1 MFEQFVKRPFHLAL
15 YRTGPY
21 AEERSRFLTHL
32 VHEGRCLGRLKVLNW
47 LLLEVAKY
55 VDLRGSGT
63 YTIDVL
69 MTAAQNWQKIRHS
82 RSKSERQARIAMLD
96 FVFVASSWLRFL
108 GRFQEEREEL
118 PYGEFLGEFFAFLSE
133 ERGLADATIRGNK
146 HSLKLFLSWLKQKH
160 IQLTAVSPTTIST
173 YFTSAVA
180 GRWKRVTVSHH
191 VQALR
196 TFFRYAA
203 RRGWCTK
210 GIAESIDAPRLYTYE
225 NLPQGPSWEEVQK
238 LLANL
243 AGSSPLQIRSR
254 CAVLLCAVYGFRAGE
269 VCRLRLADIDWPNEK
284 ITVRRFKQ
292 GKTQTYPLTT
302 EMGNA
307 FLLYL
312 KEVRPSSA
320 CREVFLTLRQPY
332 RPVSV
337 GAFSSMVQKQQK
349 RLGLHPRHFGPHA
362 LRHACAT
369 HLLAQ
374 GLTLKEVGDHL
385 GHVSMAA
392 TRAYAKVDLP
402 GLREV
407 ATFDVKPVA
416 ECIAECERTAAPF
429 YKVGEI
435 AALREVARL
444 GLGGV
449 A

>member
-1 MFEQFVKRPFHLAL
+1 VFEQFVKRPFHLAQ
-15 YRTGPY
+15 YRNGPY
-21 AEERSRFLTHL
+21 AEERSRFMERL
-32 VHEGRCLGRLKVLNW
+32 VQEGRCLGRLKALNW
-47 LLLEVAKY
+47 LLLEVAKR
-55 VDLRGSGT
+55 VDLSGDRSYTAKALMSVAEHWQRTRGS
-63 YTIDVL
+63 
-69 MTAAQNWQKIRHS
+69 
-82 RSKSERQARIAMLD
+82 RSNSKRQSRIAILD
-96 FVFVASSWLRFL
+96 FVFVASSWLRSL
-108 GRFQEEREEL
+108 DRFKEKKEEL
-118 PYGEFLGEFFAFLSE
+118 PYGEFLGEFFAFLRE
-133 ERGLADATIRGNK
+133 ERGLADATIRGYE
-146 HSLKLFLSWLKQKH
+146 HSLKFFLSWMKRKH
-160 IQLTAVSPTTIST
+160 IQMTAVSPTTIST

-203 RRGWCTK
+203 QRGWCAK

-243 AGSSPLQIRSR
+243 TGSSPLQIRSR
-254 CAVLLCAVYGFRAGE
+254 CAILLCSVYGFRAGE
-269 VCRLRLADIDWPNEK
+269 ICRLRLADIDWANEK

-292 GKTQTYPLTT
+292 GKTQTYPLKT

-307 FLLYL
+307 LLRYL

-407 ATFDVKPVA
+407 ATFDVKPLV
-416 ECIAECERTAAPF
+416 ECIAGCERIAAPF

-435 AALREVARL
+435 AALREVARV